1 MLEDG
6 NLNDLDLW
14 ASDAEEA
21 SNHGHFART
30 RLSQPT
36 SDVAG
41 RPHWQSQVL
50 QVSQFASG

>member
-21 SNHGHFART
+21 SNHGHSART